1 MKAWLF
7 RKGKMAWEFTLC
19 PIHCCLVHRTRCGTV
34 YSIQSAV
41 AAGKPFWIGRPGIN
55 IVGNEKWYTC
65 ERTLRAQRIVFEDA
79 GEYVFLS
86 A

>member
-34 YSIQSAV
+34 YSIQSSIES
-41 AAGKPFWIGRPGIN
+41 GKPFWIGRLGRDY
-55 IVGNEKWYTC
+55 WYTC
-65 ERTLRAQRIVFEDA
+65 ERSLRVQRIVFEDA
-79 GEYVFLS
+79 GEYVFPG
-86 A
+86 